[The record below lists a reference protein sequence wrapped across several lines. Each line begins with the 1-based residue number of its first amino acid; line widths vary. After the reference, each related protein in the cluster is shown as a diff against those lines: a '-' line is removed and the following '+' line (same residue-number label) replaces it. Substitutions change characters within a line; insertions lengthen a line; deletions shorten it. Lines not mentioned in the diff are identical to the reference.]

1 MAAYRADGEARALA
15 LGNRGP
21 IRFDEGGTLQ
31 QSIVDAYWEHGFYVF
46 EGVLGTQELKDIEA
60 DVADVVARLPVEKGA
75 PLDRYGRTAIGA
87 DCRAPTVSWAR
98 PLSDPVGG
106 TDRNNGRH
114 PAKMIEPVAPQDAP
128 AHVVQL
134 VLGNLQFSPACLR
147 VYGHP
152 QLLAVAAAI
161 NGDDFVPF
169 NEALWMKRPGLG
181 ASVAWHQDGTTHWDS
196 PDLDAGSHGFN
207 FMGQLYGST
216 AENGVWVVPGTHRLG
231 KVDVKAMVEEAGSD
245 RLPTAVP
252 MICGPGD
259 VVMCNRQAVHGSFA
273 NTSTQA
279 RVTLNFGFHRR
290 ASVLGVQGGGIH
302 NELVVYDAERIF
314 ERSKII
320 AYAINARH
328 QRFQEEPSY
337 RYRPFDGI
345 QDDYPWDERARAAIK
360 DYNLLDLGI

>member
-1 MAAYRADGEARALA
+1 
-15 LGNRGP
+15 
-21 IRFDEGGTLQ
+21 
-31 QSIVDAYWEHGFYVF
+31 
-46 EGVLGTQELKDIEA
+46 
-60 DVADVVARLPVEKGA
+60 
-75 PLDRYGRTAIGA
+75 
-87 DCRAPTVSWAR
+87 
-98 PLSDPVGG
+98 
-106 TDRNNGRH
+106 
-114 PAKMIEPVAPQDAP
+114 MIEPVAPQDAP

-231 KVDVKAMVEEAGSD
+231 KVDIKAMVEEAGSD

-279 RVTLNFGFHRR
+279 RVTLNFGFHQR

-320 AYAINARH
+320 AYAIDARR
-328 QRFQEEPSY
+328 QRFPQEPSY